1 MRCFASRASV
11 FDHVGELLGLVDLQ
25 RLNLEP
31 PVAAAAVNLD
41 GLDLATPPSP
51 LLLRPISSPLLRVL

>member
-1 MRCFASRASV
+1 MRSCASRASV

-25 RLNLEP
+25 RLNVEP

-51 LLLRPISSPLLRVL
+51 LRPISSPLLGVL